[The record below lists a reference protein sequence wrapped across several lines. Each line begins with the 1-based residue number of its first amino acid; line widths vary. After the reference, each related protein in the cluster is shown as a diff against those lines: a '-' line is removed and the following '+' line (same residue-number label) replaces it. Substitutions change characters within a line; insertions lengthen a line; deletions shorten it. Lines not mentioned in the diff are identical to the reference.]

1 MLKIKEPIL
10 QEFMDKLVEVI
21 EDYNKGEVFYAKNG
35 KIDIPYII
43 SSLYQDFS
51 YYPEKFTTLV
61 SELKSCSD
69 YCLKIAKSQDDWCGY
84 FDVFIYLYS
93 NDDRYGGYYYKL
105 KFTNEERYDGYCECV
120 PGDPDYREDK
130 HCCGHGC
137 DAVFCEYQL
146 VQVTSITSGSWD
158 GDEHDF
164 WDFEEEFLL
173 SDEELK
179 KKIEKEERE
188 NKIKSLEKQIK
199 ELNHQLEELQKEERI

>member
-10 QEFMDKLVEVI
+10 QEFMDKLVEAI
-21 EDYNKGEVFYAKNG
+21 EDYNNGEVFYAKNG

-43 SSLYQDFS
+43 SSLYQDFCH
-51 YYPEKFTTLV
+51 YPEKFTVLV

-69 YCLKIAKSQDDWCGY
+69 YSFEIAKSQDDWYGY
-84 FDVFIYLYS
+84 FDVFIYFYS
-93 NDDRYGGYYYKL
+93 NDDRYDGYYYKL
-105 KFTNEERYDGYCECV
+105 KFTNEERHDGYCECV

-130 HCCGHGC
+130 RCCGHGC
-137 DAVFCEYQL
+137 DAVFCKYQL

-179 KKIEKEERE
+179 RKIEKEERE
-188 NKIKSLEKQIK
+188 NRIESLEKQIK
-199 ELNHQLEELQKEERI
+199 ELNHRLEELRKEE

>member
-1 MLKIKEPIL
+1 
-10 QEFMDKLVEVI
+10 MDKLVEVI

-43 SSLYQDFS
+43 SSLYQDFCN
-51 YYPEKFTTLV
+51 YPEKFTLLIL
-61 SELKSCSD
+61 ELKSCSD
-69 YCLKIAKSQDDWCGY
+69 YSFEIAKSQNDWNGY
-84 FDVFIYLYS
+84 FDVFIYFYTG
-93 NDDRYGGYYYKL
+93 NDKYDELYYKL
-105 KFTNEERYDGYCECV
+105 QFKNEERLDEYCECV

-146 VQVTSITSGSWD
+146 VQVSSITSGSWD

-179 KKIEKEERE
+179 RKIEKEERKNRIE
-188 NKIKSLEKQIK
+188 SLEKQIK
-199 ELNHQLEELQKEERI
+199 ELNHRLEELRKEE